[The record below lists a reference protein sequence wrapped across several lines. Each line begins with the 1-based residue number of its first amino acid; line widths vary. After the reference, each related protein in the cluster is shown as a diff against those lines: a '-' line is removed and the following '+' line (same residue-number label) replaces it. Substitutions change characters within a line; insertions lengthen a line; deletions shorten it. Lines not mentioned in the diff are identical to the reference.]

1 MLADIH
7 PFLMMSLETSQ
18 CTKIQ
23 NAYQVFPHRLEFEIH
38 YYPSTQVKHTVIGMY
53 LFAYKKDKKSVTR
66 QYLKNIS
73 YAIVPSMITYA
84 SLRTQIRYKYRQMS
98 KLSIHHCAEKFG
110 NRVFLLL
117 VLLQSK
123 THCFPDHK
131 IEMFFCGVTVTVMQ
145 ACHTC

>member
-1 MLADIH
+1 
-7 PFLMMSLETSQ
+7 
-18 CTKIQ
+18 
-23 NAYQVFPHRLEFEIH
+23 
-38 YYPSTQVKHTVIGMY
+38 MY

-98 KLSIHHCAEKFG
+98 KLYIRHCTEKFG

-123 THCFPDHK
+123 SHCFPDHK
-131 IEMFFCGVTVTVMQ
+131 IEMFLW
-145 ACHTC
+145 CHRHRHASMSYVLVRRLRLRELHLIARKLLL

>member
-18 CTKIQ
+18 CTEIQ

-38 YYPSTQVKHTVIGMY
+38 YYLSTQVTHTVIGMY

-98 KLSIHHCAEKFG
+98 KLFLYNSTRVFE
-110 NRVFLLL
+110 NRVLL
-117 VLLQSK
+117 VAIK
-123 THCFPDHK
+123 
-131 IEMFFCGVTVTVMQ
+131 
-145 ACHTC
+145 